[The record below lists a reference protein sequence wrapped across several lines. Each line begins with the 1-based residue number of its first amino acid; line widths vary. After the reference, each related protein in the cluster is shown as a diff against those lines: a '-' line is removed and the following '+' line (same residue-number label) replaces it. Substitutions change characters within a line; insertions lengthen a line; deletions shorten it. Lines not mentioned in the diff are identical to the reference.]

1 MNVRSG
7 EWNASRMAGRSWA
20 RSHRMIEVDV
30 PGWRRL
36 RLGTLVLDLNGTV
49 AVDGRLLPVHSS
61 VAELQKRLDV
71 CLLSADT
78 HGTLE
83 AVAAELGVRAVRLQ
97 PGGGESQQKAKFV
110 RELGPDSVVAVGNGA
125 NDVGML
131 EIAGLSLAVLG
142 DEGCAVGAIQV
153 SDLLVGSADE
163 ALELLLQTQR
173 LVASL
178 RR

>member
-1 MNVRSG
+1 
-7 EWNASRMAGRSWA
+7 
-20 RSHRMIEVDV
+20 MIEVDV
-30 PGWRRL
+30 PGWRHL
-36 RLGTLVLDLNGTV
+36 QLKTLVLDLNGTL
-49 AVDGRLLPVHSS
+49 AVDGRLLPVHTS
-61 VAELQKRLDV
+61 VAELRRQLEV

-83 AVAAELGVRAVRLQ
+83 EVAAELGVRAVRLEA
-97 PGGGESQQKAKFV
+97 GGGESQQKAEFV

-131 EIAGLSLAVLG
+131 EVAGLSMVVLG
-142 DEGCAVGAIQV
+142 DEGCAVRALQA

-163 ALELLLQTQR
+163 ALELLLTPQR
-173 LVASL
+173 LVATL

>member
-1 MNVRSG
+1 
-7 EWNASRMAGRSWA
+7 
-20 RSHRMIEVDV
+20 MIEIDV

-36 RLGTLVLDLNGTV
+36 QLRTLVLDLNGTL
-49 AVDGRLLPVHSS
+49 AVDGQLLPVHSS
-61 VAELQKRLDV
+61 VTELQQRLDV

-83 AVAAELGVRAVRLQ
+83 EVAAELGVRAVRLRS
-97 PGGGESQQKAKFV
+97 GGGESEQKAEFV

-131 EIAGLSLAVLG
+131 EIAGLSVTVLG
-142 DEGCAVGAIQV
+142 EEGCAVRALQT

-163 ALELLLQTQR
+163 ALDLLLHPQR
-173 LVASL
+173 LVATL

>member
-1 MNVRSG
+1 
-7 EWNASRMAGRSWA
+7 
-20 RSHRMIEVDV
+20 MIDVDI

-36 RLGTLVLDLNGTV
+36 QLNTLVLDLNGTL
-49 AVDGRLLPVHSS
+49 AVDGRLRPVHAT
-61 VAELQKRLDV
+61 VAELQQRLDV

-83 AVAAELGVRAVRLQ
+83 EVAGELRVRAVRLRS
-97 PGGGESQQKAKFV
+97 GGGESQQKAEFV
-110 RELGPDSVVAVGNGA
+110 RALGPDSAVAVGNGA

-131 EIAGLSLAVLG
+131 EIAGLSMAVLG
-142 DEGCAVGAIQV
+142 DEGCCSQALQA

-163 ALELLLQTQR
+163 ALELLLHPQR
-173 LVASL
+173 LVATL